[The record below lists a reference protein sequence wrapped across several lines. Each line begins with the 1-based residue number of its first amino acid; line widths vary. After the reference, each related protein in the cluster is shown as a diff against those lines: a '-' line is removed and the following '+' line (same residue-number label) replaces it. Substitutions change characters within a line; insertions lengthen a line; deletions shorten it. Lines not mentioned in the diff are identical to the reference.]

1 MKAWN
6 QFTHFAGFD
15 WAKDHHDVIIID
27 ASGKTA
33 ADFRFDHTAK
43 GWADFSQHIAAFPD
57 LALAAETKSG
67 AAIEKLME
75 LECCV
80 FPVHPQSAKAYRQRK
95 VPSGNKTDRVDAWS
109 LADALR
115 LDGAHWKQLTAQNPL
130 IKELR
135 LLCRDEVA
143 LIRDRTA
150 LVTQLRQALHEYY
163 PAALEAFDD
172 WTSPF
177 TWAFVVAFP
186 TPEALVKAGKRKWE
200 KFLHLHKL
208 GRTETYQRRLEIF
221 ARANQ
226 FAGSLPTASAKSR
239 LVVARAQQLQLLE
252 KQLHEYRTEIQRLFA
267 QHPDAALFGSLPG
280 AGEKIAP
287 RLLAEVGDDRA
298 LFPDAQALQCLAG
311 TAPVSFQ
318 SGQIHRVHLR
328 RQCNKFLR
336 HTLHLWANL
345 SRDGCPW
352 AATYYTAL
360 RAKGKSHACALR
372 SLGQRWL
379 KILWKMWQTR
389 TVYDADL
396 HGRNQ
401 LKHGSWVLQL
411 VAKPAVVVK
420 S

>member
-15 WAKDHHDVIIID
+15 WAQAHHDVLILE
-27 ASGKTA
+27 ASGKTVA
-33 ADFRFDHTAK
+33 EFRFEHTAE
-43 GWADFSQHIAAFPD
+43 GWADFRQHIAAFPD
-57 LALAAETKSG
+57 LALAVETKSG
-67 AAIEKLME
+67 AAIEKLLE
-75 LECCV
+75 LQCCV

-115 LDGAHWKQLTAQNPL
+115 MDGAHWQQLAALTPL

-135 LLCRDEVA
+135 SLCRDEVA

-150 LVTQLRQALHEYY
+150 LITQMRQALHEYY

-172 WTSPF
+172 WTLPF

-186 TPEALVKAGKRKWE
+186 TPEALVQAGKRQWE

-208 GRTETYQRRLEIF
+208 ARPGTYQRRLEIF

-226 FAGSLPTASAKSR
+226 FAGSTPTANAKSR
-239 LVVARAQQLQLLE
+239 LAVARAQQLQLLE
-252 KQLHEYRTEIQRLFA
+252 KQLTEYREAIQRLFA
-267 QHPDAALFGSLPG
+267 QHPDAALFASLPG

-287 RLLAEVGDDRA
+287 RLLAEVGEDRA
-298 LFPDAQALQCLAG
+298 LFPNAQALQCLAG

-318 SGQIHRVHLR
+318 SGQIHCVHLR
-328 RQCNKFLR
+328 HQCNKFLR
-336 HTLHLWANL
+336 YTVHLWANL
-345 SRDGCPW
+345 SREACPW
-352 AATYYTAL
+352 AATYYDAL

-372 SLGQRWL
+372 ALGQRWL
-379 KILWKMWQTR
+379 KILWKMWQTHAA
-389 TVYDADL
+389 YDADL

-411 VAKPAVVVK
+411 VPKPTVVAP